1 MKVIVRLITPELR
14 NEAKKIVKK
23 MGVLNNSIT
32 QGKGSLAGII
42 GDLLVAKEVRGF
54 RAETY
59 DYDVLT
65 ETGLKIDV
73 KTKRTTMMRV
83 EPYYEASIAKYNTH
97 QKCDVYAFCRVN
109 LKENLGFIIGWKE
122 KELYYRESTFLK
134 KGQVD
139 PSNNYTVKAD
149 CWNLPY
155 SKLNPF
161 PFSNVFVTKRG
172 QVLKGE

>member
-1 MKVIVRLITPELR
+1 MKVIIRLITAELN
-14 NEAKKIVKK
+14 NEAKKISRKI
-23 MGVLNNSIT
+23 GVLDNSILK
-32 QGKGSLAGII
+32 GKGTHAGII
-42 GDLLVAKEVRGF
+42 GDLLIAKEVKGF

-59 DYDVLT
+59 DFDVLT
-65 ETGLKIDV
+65 PTGIKIDV
-73 KTKRTTMMRV
+73 KTKRTTVMRI
-83 EPYYEASIAKYNTH
+83 EPHFEASIADFNTR

-109 LKENLGFIIGWKE
+109 LKENLGFIIGWIE
-122 KELYYRESTFLK
+122 KENYFKEAVFLK

-161 PFSNVFVTKRG
+161 SV
-172 QVLKGE
+172 

>member
-1 MKVIVRLITPELR
+1 MRVLTRVITTEIK
-14 NEAKKIVKK
+14 NEAKKIARK
-23 MGVLNNSIT
+23 MGVLDNSIT
-32 QGKGSLAGII
+32 KGKGNLAGII
-42 GDLLVAKEVRGF
+42 GDLQVAREVNGF

-65 ETGLKIDV
+65 ETGLKVDV
-73 KTKRTTMMRV
+73 KTKRTTVMRIM
-83 EPYYEASIAKYNTH
+83 PYYEASIAKYNTH

-122 KELYYRESTFLK
+122 KKRYFRESVFLK
-134 KGQVD
+134 KGEVD

-161 PFSNVFVTKRG
+161 PLSFF
-172 QVLKGE
+172 GEPPEAG